1 MDSGNER
8 PNEGPPGW
16 GKFPSSIPFVDIGK
30 LLEFIVQGQN
40 RFGNTLNHGQMHHD
54 SDSTGLEFRDVFLR
68 ASATGDEALL
78 ADLLTGHNRKSIDIT
93 WSNEYGLNA
102 LHLSVIG
109 GHLDSTKRLLR
120 VEIPVDSRDF
130 MGATPLMFAAYA
142 GDIKIFD
149 LLVRNGALLTGV
161 DLDGRTALFYGVSG
175 RQRFLIK
182 HLLRKVK
189 ANCAEYVSQV
199 DAFGISSLGYALNQY
214 DMKIASVLIEHGAAV
229 DVPWRC
235 EASLPD
241 TVLKTPLMYAA
252 ECNDLEFLSFC
263 LDRGAEPDK
272 YISRMVS
279 LRQALAAGHSLC
291 PLSARH
297 IHASRRG
304 KTALMYAAENGS
316 LACVDALLR
325 LPRGN
330 RVEINGKDEEG
341 TTPIMYAIRGG
352 NAQVI
357 RLLLERGADPTIRDL
372 YGRNAL
378 FMAAI
383 IGTSSVWLYDLLSEH
398 GCQLSDT
405 DLCGRSPIA
414 YAAALGHLPAVRT
427 LIRKMQGNPYAECA
441 MGFNLL
447 FYATLSNDSEM
458 IRYFIKVA
466 EIDTH
471 IQSHGMISS
480 LIIACSHRLSESMD
494 ALIESVSGDEI
505 VEHREAVLLPTS
517 TCPPCAS
524 GSDMPARNE
533 YSEPLLFP
541 RLPPH
546 LGIKSEASDESD
558 HPCQGPDRSTCG
570 ERKGAKDSAKPT
582 SISRSGRPIRAT
594 EDPDFVRD
602 PSGCFESLSGH
613 FDGGFVQ
620 DPEYPGEV
628 RKGRR
633 HSAGRQQPPHS
644 NATLAPLQGDTSS
657 IRSAGVSQGP
667 NYEGV
672 AEPFKGPISENDRA
686 GEDSD
691 SKSEPTYLHS
701 SSGIADMP
709 WPLVYVTGMGGTSL
723 LDSTGPSSSSSPSS
737 PPRPPVE
744 LVTPLPASVI
754 EKQSQGH
761 PPVQFPERVCHS
773 PSKEP
778 ASTAHPLE
786 RTKSLC
792 IGAYR
797 PPTNSRSPPHL

>member
-1 MDSGNER
+1 MDSGNEC

-16 GKFPSSIPFVDIGK
+16 GTVPSAIPFVDIGE
-30 LLEFIVQGQN
+30 LLEFIVQAQN
-40 RFGNTLNHGQMHHD
+40 RFGNALNHGQMHHD
-54 SDSTGLEFRDVFLR
+54 SDSSGLRDVFLR
-68 ASATGDEALL
+68 ASAMGDESLL
-78 ADLLTGHNRKSIDIT
+78 ADLLTGPNRKSIDIT

-149 LLVRNGALLTGV
+149 ILVRSGALLTGV

-175 RQRFLIK
+175 RQRFLVK

-199 DAFGISSLGYALNQY
+199 DMFGISPLGYALNQY

-241 TVLKTPLMYAA
+241 TVFKTPLMYAA
-252 ECNDLEFLSFC
+252 ECNDLEFLCFC
-263 LDRGAEPDK
+263 LDKGAEPDR
-272 YISRMVS
+272 YFSRVVS
-279 LRQALAAGHSLC
+279 LRQALAAGHSPC
-291 PLSARH
+291 PVSARH

-325 LPRGN
+325 LPQGR
-330 RVEINGKDEEG
+330 RVEVNGKDEEG

-357 RLLLERGADPTIRDL
+357 RLLLGRGADPTIQDL

-378 FMAAI
+378 FTAAI
-383 IGTSSVWLYDLLSEH
+383 IGYSSVWLYDLLSEH
-398 GCQLSDT
+398 GCQLTDT
-405 DLCGRSPIA
+405 DLCGRSPIV
-414 YAAALGHLPAVRT
+414 YAAALGHLPTVRT
-427 LIRKMQGNPYAECA
+427 FIRNMQGNPYAECA

-480 LIIACSHRLSESMD
+480 LIIACSHRLSESM
-494 ALIESVSGDEI
+494 ATLIEIVSGDEI
-505 VEHREAVLLPTS
+505 VKHRKAVLLPTS

-524 GSDMPARNE
+524 GSDLPARNE
-533 YSEPLLFP
+533 HPEPLLVP

-558 HPCQGPDRSTCG
+558 NPCESLDRSTCREG
-570 ERKGAKDSAKPT
+570 KGAKDWAKAKPT

-594 EDPDFVRD
+594 EDPDFIRD
-602 PSGCFESLSGH
+602 PSGCFKSLGGH
-613 FDGGFVQ
+613 FEGGFVQ
-620 DPEYPGEV
+620 DPEYAGEV
-628 RKGRR
+628 RKRR
-633 HSAGRQQPPHS
+633 CHAAGRQQTPHS
-644 NATLAPLQGDTSS
+644 NATLGLLQGDASTVSTT
-657 IRSAGVSQGP
+657 GVSQGP
-667 NYEGV
+667 DYEGV
-672 AEPFKGPISENDRA
+672 AEPFKGPISENDPA

-691 SKSEPTYLHS
+691 SKSEPTYLQS

-723 LDSTGPSSSSSPSS
+723 LDLTGPSSSSSP
-737 PPRPPVE
+737 
-744 LVTPLPASVI
+744 
-754 EKQSQGH
+754 
-761 PPVQFPERVCHS
+761 
-773 PSKEP
+773 
-778 ASTAHPLE
+778 
-786 RTKSLC
+786 
-792 IGAYR
+792 
-797 PPTNSRSPPHL
+797 